1 MKKQQLF
8 TLVAAAVSTA
18 ALTGCGFADQK
29 DIRLSGQHTIS
40 FMGQETQVND
50 MPVDCDAEG
59 VYLPQTEDDPYV
71 DRTMD
76 QDYQQVFD
84 VAEQYDLPVEQGE
97 ALTYSTY
104 QEHRSEF
111 HTVLTRKV
119 VEQGESLDSP
129 MAQTMVRNI
138 LPGMFDSIAAQVN
151 EIVSKTCDKPKQG

>member
-1 MKKQQLF
+1 MKKQHLL
-8 TLVAAAVSTA
+8 TLAAAISTA
-18 ALTGCGFADQK
+18 ALTSCGFAEQK

-40 FMGQETQVND
+40 FMGEETQVKE
-50 MPVDCDAEG
+50 MPVDCDAKG

-71 DRTMD
+71 DKSMD
-76 QDYQQVFD
+76 QDYQQVFN

-104 QEHRSEF
+104 QENRSEF

-119 VEQGESLDSP
+119 MEQGESLESP

-151 EIVSKTCDKPKQG
+151 EIVSKTCSKPKQG